1 MWRKQIND
9 RMYDLE
15 QKIMKVCTHKC
26 VVQRSKGWDYY
37 RCEACGRDFKYIE
50 IPKGSIICKYECK
63 ENK

>member
-1 MWRKQIND
+1 
-9 RMYDLE
+9 MYDLE

-37 RCEACGRDFKYIE
+37 TCEDCGMDFKYIE